1 MYQGNRKSR
10 ERIWRWPRCSCCR
23 RSPPPRP
30 VPAPAFQLSGRGGK
44 TIDLS
49 QFKGQVVMINF
60 WATWCGPCRQEMPLL
75 EDIYKKYKP
84 MGFTMLGVNVEPKTG
99 DPEGWLS
106 KLPKPV
112 TFPVAFDVDSK
123 VSKLY
128 KVAGMPTHGVHRP
141 QGQRARSPQGLQA
154 RRRGLLSHADPVDV
168 EGIGEEIMRIRG
180 LLVVSWPS
188 PSSVGGLQL
197 DRAVG
202 EAVRSRESR
211 RSDHVVHARADLA
224 GVPRSRVR
232 IARRIARRHRRRR
245 RRLRL

>member
-1 MYQGNRKSR
+1 MSARTVKGILKGLALGAVLTSAALAA
-10 ERIWRWPRCSCCR
+10 S
-23 RSPPPRP
+23 SSG
-30 VPAPAFQLSGRGGK
+30 PAPTFQLSGRGGK
-44 TIDLS
+44 TIDLA

-128 KVAGMPTHGVHRP
+128 KVAGMPTTVFIDRKGNVRVMHKGYKP
-141 QGQRARSPQGLQA
+141 GDEDFYLTQIRSMLK
-154 RRRGLLSHADPVDV
+154 
-168 EGIGEEIMRIRG
+168 E
-180 LLVVSWPS
+180 
-188 PSSVGGLQL
+188 
-197 DRAVG
+197 
-202 EAVRSRESR
+202 
-211 RSDHVVHARADLA
+211 
-224 GVPRSRVR
+224 
-232 IARRIARRHRRRR
+232 
-245 RRLRL
+245 